1 MIGPVADKE
10 YVCKHLNIYDVRALK
25 KYGQNFLIDD
35 TLAKNI
41 IDKIDDG
48 NDKILLE
55 IGPGLGAL
63 TYHLLEKKGEKV
75 LVEIDSVMVDHLN
88 HQINDENVEI
98 INKDFLNVNLNKYD
112 KDIVVVANLPY
123 YVTTDIVEK
132 LIKCPNVKQMTLM
145 VQKEAYN
152 RLVSPINTK
161 EYSPIS
167 IFIEYL
173 GNVKVIQK
181 VSRHSYIPEP
191 HVDSLV
197 FQINV
202 TNDRKYVN
210 EKLFFQVTKAMFKMR
225 RKTILNNL
233 TSYLKDKEKA
243 TKILNDLSC
252 QETMR
257 PEQLNLNFYLKLTD
271 KIKESIND

>member
-173 GNVKVIQK
+173 SNVKVIQK

-243 TKILNDLSC
+243 SKILNDLSC

-257 PEQLNLNFYLKLTD
+257 PEQLDLNFYLKLTD
-271 KIKESIND
+271 KIKESIID

>member
-181 VSRHSYIPEP
+181 VSRHFYIPEP

-243 TKILNDLSC
+243 SKILNDLSC

-271 KIKESIND
+271 KIKESIID

>member
-1 MIGPVADKE
+1 MEIKNF
-10 YVCKHLNIYDVRALK
+10 KFKK
-25 KYGQNFLIDD
+25 KYGQNFLIDEN
-35 TLAKNI
+35 LAKNI

-225 RKTILNNL
+225 RKTILNIV
-233 TSYLKDKEKA
+233 LK
-243 TKILNDLSC
+243 N
-252 QETMR
+252 
-257 PEQLNLNFYLKLTD
+257 
-271 KIKESIND
+271 

>member
-10 YVCKHLNIYDVRALK
+10 YVCKHLNSYDVRALK

-243 TKILNDLSC
+243 SKILNDLSC

-271 KIKESIND
+271 KIKESIID

>member
-1 MIGPVADKE
+1 M
-10 YVCKHLNIYDVRALK
+10 
-25 KYGQNFLIDD
+25 
-35 TLAKNI
+35 
-41 IDKIDDG
+41 
-48 NDKILLE
+48 
-55 IGPGLGAL
+55 
-63 TYHLLEKKGEKV
+63 
-75 LVEIDSVMVDHLN
+75 
-88 HQINDENVEI
+88 
-98 INKDFLNVNLNKYD
+98 
-112 KDIVVVANLPY
+112 ANLPY

-210 EKLFFQVTKAMFKMR
+210 EKG
-225 RKTILNNL
+225 
-233 TSYLKDKEKA
+233 
-243 TKILNDLSC
+243 KILPSRQTGVCAKHQRELA
-252 QETMR
+252 R
-257 PEQLNLNFYLKLTD
+257 A
-271 KIKESIND
+271 IKRARVMSLLPYKGE

>member
-88 HQINDENVEI
+88 HQINDETVEI

-243 TKILNDLSC
+243 SKILNDLSC

-271 KIKESIND
+271 KIKESIID

>member
-48 NDKILLE
+48 IDKILLE

-243 TKILNDLSC
+243 SKILNDLSC

-271 KIKESIND
+271 KIKESIID